1 MRATTNRLQAGSYNS
16 GCNTRLGV
24 AVQRFTLS
32 LVVFPMRIGLAQI
45 NTIVGDLTGNSRL
58 IEEAYR
64 TLVTQG
70 AELVVFPELVV
81 SGYPPRDLLFKKRF
95 VSDVEQAT
103 RVLAAKIGAVPAVIG
118 YTESNTTG
126 QGRPAFNSA
135 AFCHQ
140 GQILVSARKC
150 LLPTYDV
157 FDEDRYFEPAAAP
170 TVVEFGGKRIGITI
184 CEDIWTHAM
193 ISTRRLYNG
202 AEPVRQLAAQRC
214 DVVVNL
220 SASPWNHGKGSV
232 RHTLVSD
239 TARQIGCPVAYVN
252 AIGGNDELLF
262 DGRSLVADATGRVL
276 GGLAAFREELRVIEV
291 GRVVPTSRAER
302 SAHPEDSP
310 YLSPTFNQEE
320 LADIHDALVL
330 GLRDYMHKSGF
341 KKALLGL
348 SGGIDSALTAVIA
361 AEALGS
367 RNVIGVSL
375 PSVIS
380 SQHSRDD
387 AAAVAQNLGIEFHT
401 LSIADVVAA
410 AEKTLAPIF
419 AGRPRDIAEEN
430 IQARARG
437 LLLMA
442 ISNKFG
448 ALLLTTGN
456 KSELAVGYCT
466 LYGDM
471 CGGLAV
477 ISDVFKTQVYALSRW
492 INRHQQIIPLSS
504 IEKPPSAELRP
515 DQTDQD
521 TLPPYDVLDGI
532 LKGYVEEGL
541 SRADLVAQ
549 GFNQAV
555 VNDIVRKVDLNE
567 YKRKQAAPGL
577 KITPLAF
584 GVGRRIPIVQKYVS

>member
-1 MRATTNRLQAGSYNS
+1 
-16 GCNTRLGV
+16 
-24 AVQRFTLS
+24 
-32 LVVFPMRIGLAQI
+32 MRIGLAQI
-45 NTIVGDLTGNSRL
+45 NTIVGDLAGNSHL
-58 IEEAYR
+58 IEAAYK
-64 TLVTQG
+64 TLVAQG
-70 AELVVFPELVV
+70 ADLVVFPELVV

-95 VSDVEQAT
+95 VSDVEHAT
-103 RVLAAKIGAVPAVIG
+103 RQLALRIGVVPALIG
-118 YTESNTTG
+118 TIEANPTG
-126 QGRPAFNSA
+126 KGRPSFNSA

-140 GQILVSARKC
+140 GRIVTFARKC

-170 TVVEFGGKRIGITI
+170 TVVEFAGRRIGITI
-184 CEDIWTHAM
+184 CEDIWTHEM
-193 ISTRRLYNG
+193 ISTRRLYAG
-202 AEPVRQLAAQRC
+202 ATPVEQLAGRC
-214 DVVVNL
+214 DVMVNL
-220 SASPWNHGKGSV
+220 SASPWNHGKGNV
-232 RHTLVSD
+232 RHTLVAD
-239 TARQIGCPVAYVN
+239 TARLLGCPVAYVN

-262 DGRSLVADATGRVL
+262 DGRSLVTDEEGRVL
-276 GGLAAFREELRVIEV
+276 AGLAAFRDELRVVEV
-291 GRVVPTSRAER
+291 GRVSATSRPPLIENPAE
-302 SAHPEDSP
+302 SPEIH
-310 YLSPTFNQEE
+310 PTFEQED

-330 GLRDYMHKSGF
+330 GVRDYAHKTGF

-361 AEALGS
+361 AEALGPQ
-367 RNVIGVSL
+367 NVIGVSL

-387 AAAVAQNLGIEFHT
+387 AAIVAKNLGMQFHT
-401 LSIADVVAA
+401 LSIAEVVGA
-410 AEKTLAPIF
+410 AEATLAPLFI
-419 AGRPRDIAEEN
+419 GRPRDIAEEN

-492 INRHQQIIPLSS
+492 INRHKEIIPFNS
-504 IEKPPSAELRP
+504 IVKPPSAELRP

-521 TLPPYDVLDGI
+521 SLPPYDVLDAI

-541 SRADLVAQ
+541 ARADIIAR
-549 GFNQAV
+549 GFDAAV

>member
-1 MRATTNRLQAGSYNS
+1 
-16 GCNTRLGV
+16 
-24 AVQRFTLS
+24 
-32 LVVFPMRIGLAQI
+32 MRIGLAQI
-45 NTIVGDLTGNSRL
+45 NTIVGDLAGNCRL
-58 IEEAYR
+58 IEAAYK
-64 TLVTQG
+64 TLVAHG

-81 SGYPPRDLLFKKRF
+81 CGYPPRDLLFKKRF
-95 VSDVEQAT
+95 VPDVEQAT
-103 RVLAAKIGAVPAVIG
+103 RELAQSIGRVPAIIG
-118 YTESNTTG
+118 YTEVNPTG
-126 QGRPAFNSA
+126 RGRLHFNSA
-135 AFCHQ
+135 AFCHE
-140 GQILVSARKC
+140 GKIVATARKC

-170 TVVEFGGKRIGITI
+170 TVVEFAGTRIGITI
-184 CEDIWTHAM
+184 CEDIWTHEM
-193 ISTRRLYNG
+193 ISTRRLYDG
-202 AEPVRQLAAQRC
+202 ALPVAQLAGRC
-214 DVVVNL
+214 DVMVNL
-220 SASPWNHGKGSV
+220 SASPWNHGKGGI
-232 RHTLVSD
+232 RHALVSD
-239 TARQIGCPVAYVN
+239 TARQLGCPVAYVN

-262 DGRSLVADATGRVL
+262 DGRSLVADAQGRVIA
-276 GGLAAFREELRVIEV
+276 GLAAFRDDLQVVEV
-291 GRVVPTSRAER
+291 GRVVPTSLPANPT
-302 SAHPEDSP
+302 AHPEDSP
-310 YLSPTFNQEE
+310 CLHPTFNQED

-330 GLRDYMHKSGF
+330 GVRDYAHKTGF

-361 AEALGS
+361 AQALGPQ
-367 RNVIGVSL
+367 NVIGVSL

-387 AAAVAQNLGIEFHT
+387 AALIAKNLGIQYHT
-401 LSIADVVAA
+401 LPIADVVAA
-410 AEKTLAPIF
+410 AEQTLAPLF

-492 INRHQQIIPLSS
+492 INRHQEIIPVNS

-521 TLPPYDVLDGI
+521 SLPPYDILDAL

-541 SRADLVAQ
+541 SRADLVAR
-549 GFNQAV
+549 GFAPAI
-555 VNDIVRKVDLNE
+555 VNDVVRKVDLNE

>member
-1 MRATTNRLQAGSYNS
+1 
-16 GCNTRLGV
+16 
-24 AVQRFTLS
+24 
-32 LVVFPMRIGLAQI
+32 MRIGLAQI
-45 NTIVGDLTGNSRL
+45 NTIVGDLAGNSRR
-58 IEEAYR
+58 IVEAYR
-64 TLVTQG
+64 TLVAQG
-70 AELVVFPELVV
+70 AELVVFPELAV

-95 VSDVEQAT
+95 VPDVEQAT
-103 RVLAAKIGAVPAVIG
+103 RELAKQIGDVPAVIG
-118 YTESNTTG
+118 YTEANTTG
-126 QGRPAFNSA
+126 QGRSAFNAA
-135 AFCHQ
+135 AFCHR
-140 GQILVSARKC
+140 GKITVSARKC

-170 TVVEFGGKRIGITI
+170 IVVEFGGRRIGLTI

-202 AEPVRQLAAQRC
+202 IEPVRQLAAQRC
-214 DVVVNL
+214 DVMVNL
-220 SASPWNHGKGSV
+220 SASPWNHGKGDV
-232 RHTLVSD
+232 RHKLVAD
-239 TARQIGCPVAYVN
+239 TARQLGCPVAYVN

-262 DGRSLVADATGRVL
+262 DGRSVVCDASGKIL
-276 GGLAAFREELRVIEV
+276 GGLAAFREELRVVDTDPPKSQISN
-291 GRVVPTSRAER
+291 PKPQIQ
-302 SAHPEDSP
+302 H
-310 YLSPTFNQEE
+310 PTFGQED
-320 LADIHDALVL
+320 LADIYDALVM
-330 GLRDYMHKSGF
+330 GVRDYAQKTGF

-361 AEALGS
+361 AEALGPK
-367 RNVIGVSL
+367 NVIGVSL

-380 SQHSRDD
+380 SQHSKDD
-387 AAAVAQNLGIEFHT
+387 AAAVARSLGIEFHT
-401 LSIADVVAA
+401 ISIAEAVAA

-477 ISDVFKTQVYALSRW
+477 ISDVFKMQVYALARW
-492 INRHQQIIPLSS
+492 INRSKEIIPCSS
-504 IEKPPSAELRP
+504 IDKAPSAELRP

-521 TLPPYDVLDGI
+521 SLPPYETLDAI
-532 LKGYVEEGL
+532 LKGYIEEGL
-541 SRADLVAQ
+541 SRADLAAQ
-549 GFNQAV
+549 GFDPAV